1 MWSRH
6 RWMHHWFERRMQR
19 KVMRLA
25 RKLDLN
31 AEQRADLDEVVT
43 ALSEARRAVWL
54 SQRQTVVDVADILRN
69 TDIRAAALQTEISES
84 LDELK
89 SHVDVLAERLV
100 MLVEHLDDA
109 QRRQLAGLI
118 ERRLHLSPAA

>member
-6 RWMHHWFERRMQR
+6 RWMHQWFERRLHR
-19 KVMRLA
+19 KMMRLTK
-25 RKLDLN
+25 KLDLN
-31 AEQRADLDEVVT
+31 AGQQADLDEVVN
-43 ALSEARRAVWL
+43 ALSEARQAVWI
-54 SQRQTVVDVADILRN
+54 SQRQTVIDIADILRN

-100 MLVEHLDDA
+100 TLVEHLDEA

-118 ERRLHLSPAA
+118 EQRLRLDPTA